1 MAQAINGKA
10 QQRRGGTRRAGS
22 RRAEDFVAKSEK
34 HNIDAAAQT
43 RAMDTTARA
52 IARDEGIKFTIYTFR
67 GTEQQKE
74 LIKYA
79 AKREKT
85 SMQQILAEILDILE
99 ERYGKEVPL
108 DF

>member
-22 RRAEDFVAKSEK
+22 RRAEDFVAKREK
-34 HNIDAAAQT
+34 HDIDAAAQT
-43 RAMDTTARA
+43 RAMDAAARA
-52 IARDEGIKFTIYTFR
+52 IARAEGIVFTIYTLR

-74 LIKYA
+74 LVKYA
-79 AKREKT
+79 AKREKK
-85 SMQQILAEILDILE
+85 SMQQIIAEMFDILE
-99 ERYGKEVPL
+99 ERYGAEVAL

>member
-10 QQRRGGTRRAGS
+10 QQKRSGTRRAGS
-22 RRAEDFVAKSEK
+22 RHAEDFVAKSER
-34 HNIDAAAQT
+34 HDIDAAAQT

-52 IARDEGIKFTIYTFR
+52 IARAEGIVFTIYTLR

-74 LIKYA
+74 LVKYA
-79 AKREKT
+79 AKREKK
-85 SMQQILAEILDILE
+85 SMQQILAEMFDILE
-99 ERYGKEVPL
+99 ERYGAEVAL

>member
-10 QQRRGGTRRAGS
+10 QQKRATARS
-22 RRAEDFVAKSEK
+22 TDRRAEAFVSKSER
-34 HNIDAAAQT
+34 HDIDAAAQT

-52 IARDEGIKFTIYTFR
+52 IARAEGIKFTIYTLR

-74 LIKYA
+74 LVEYA
-79 AKREKT
+79 AKREKK
-85 SMQQILAEILDILE
+85 SMQQILAEMFDILE
-99 ERYGKEVPL
+99 ERYGAEVAL

>member
-10 QQRRGGTRRAGS
+10 QQRRDGTRRAGS

-43 RAMDTTARA
+43 RAMDTAARA
-52 IARDEGIKFTIYTFR
+52 IARDEGIKFTICTFR

-79 AKREKT
+79 AKREKKVCSESWPKSSIFWKSAT
-85 SMQQILAEILDILE
+85 VK
-99 ERYGKEVPL
+99 RCR
-108 DF
+108 

>member
-22 RRAEDFVAKSEK
+22 RRAEDFVAKREK
-34 HNIDAAAQT
+34 HDIDAAAQT
-43 RAMDTTARA
+43 RAMDAAARA
-52 IARDEGIKFTIYTFR
+52 IARAEGIVFTIYTLR

-79 AKREKT
+79 AKREKK
-85 SMQQILAEILDILE
+85 SMQQIIAEMFDILE
-99 ERYGKEVPL
+99 ERYGAEVAL

>member
-10 QQRRGGTRRAGS
+10 QQKRSGTRRAGS

-52 IARDEGIKFTIYTFR
+52 IARRKGIKFTIYTLR

-74 LIKYA
+74 LVEYA
-79 AKREKT
+79 AEVEDK
-85 SMQQILAEILDILE
+85 SMQQILAEMFDILE
-99 ERYGKEVPL
+99 ERYGKKVPL

>member
-10 QQRRGGTRRAGS
+10 QQKRSATRRAGS

-34 HNIDAAAQT
+34 HDIDAAAQT

-52 IARDEGIKFTIYTFR
+52 IARRKGIKFTVYTLR
-67 GTEQQKE
+67 GTEQQKKLVE
-74 LIKYA
+74 YA
-79 AKREKT
+79 AEVEDK
-85 SMQQILAEILDILE
+85 SQQQIYDEIFDILE
-99 ERYGKEVPL
+99 ERYGAEVPL

>member
-10 QQRRGGTRRAGS
+10 QQKRSGNRRAGS

-43 RAMDTTARA
+43 RAMDAAARA
-52 IARDEGIKFTIYTFR
+52 IARAEGIKFTIYTFR

-74 LIKYA
+74 LVEYA
-79 AKREKT
+79 AKREKK
-85 SMQQILAEILDILE
+85 SMQQIIAEILDILE
-99 ERYGKEVPL
+99 ERYGAEVPL

>member
-10 QQRRGGTRRAGS
+10 QQRRDGTRRAGS

-43 RAMDTTARA
+43 RAMDTAARA
-52 IARDEGIKFTIYTFR
+52 IARDEGIKFTICTFR

-79 AKREKT
+79 AKREKK
-85 SMQQILAEILDILE
+85 SMQRILAEILDILE

>member
-10 QQRRGGTRRAGS
+10 QQKRGSTRRAGS
-22 RRAEDFVAKSEK
+22 RHAEDFVAKSEK

-43 RAMDTTARA
+43 RAMDTAARA

-79 AKREKT
+79 AKREKK

>member
-10 QQRRGGTRRAGS
+10 QQKRATARS
-22 RRAEDFVAKSEK
+22 TDRRAEAFVNKTEK
-34 HNIDAAAQT
+34 HDIDAAAQT

-52 IARDEGIKFTIYTFR
+52 IARAEGIVFTIYTLR

-74 LIKYA
+74 LVKYA
-79 AKREKT
+79 AKREKK
-85 SMQQILAEILDILE
+85 SMQQILAEMFDILE
-99 ERYGKEVPL
+99 ERYGAEVPL

>member
-10 QQRRGGTRRAGS
+10 QQKRSGTRRAGS

-34 HNIDAAAQT
+34 HNIDAAEQT

-52 IARDEGIKFTIYTFR
+52 IARAEGIKFTIYTLR

-74 LIKYA
+74 LVEYA
-79 AKREKT
+79 AKREKK
-85 SMQQILAEILDILE
+85 SMQQIIAEMFDILE

>member
-22 RRAEDFVAKSEK
+22 RRAEDFVAKREK
-34 HNIDAAAQT
+34 HDIDAAAQT
-43 RAMDTTARA
+43 RAMDATARA
-52 IARDEGIKFTIYTFR
+52 IARAEGIKFTIYTLR

-74 LIKYA
+74 LVEYA
-79 AKREKT
+79 AKREKK
-85 SMQQILAEILDILE
+85 SMQQIIAEMFDILE
-99 ERYGKEVPL
+99 ERYGAEVAL